1 MSAHLQAVNADKPH
15 KVMGRQPAT
24 DSTPQALMQAL
35 TEQRSFLLHL
45 ARVQLN
51 DIQLAEDAVQETS
64 LSAWQ
69 TFHKFENR
77 STIRTWLVSILRFK
91 ILDAMRQCKRQPD
104 RISPVQIDQELAPL
118 EDGLLFDAHG
128 QWSEEPQVWWQSETN
143 AALEVP
149 DQALIHKQM
158 LVVLQTCLIGL
169 PPKTAQIFLMREY
182 LGFEGNEIAQQLNLQ
197 CGHVRVILMRARL
210 ALRTC
215 LEQRMTLES

>member
-1 MSAHLQAVNADKPH
+1 MSAHLQAVNTTKPH
-15 KVMGRQPAT
+15 KEMGGQAPT
-24 DSTPQALMQAL
+24 SQALMQAL

-45 ARVQLN
+45 ASVQLN
-51 DIQLAEDAVQETS
+51 DTELAEDAVQETS

-77 STIRTWLVSILRFK
+77 SSIRTWLVSILRFK
-91 ILDAMRQCKRQPD
+91 ILDAMRQRKRQPD
-104 RISPVQIDQELAPL
+104 RLSAVQIDQELASL

-128 QWSEEPQVWWQSETN
+128 QWSEQPQVWWQSETN

-158 LVVLQTCLIGL
+158 LILIQTCLTRL

-182 LGFEGNEIAQQLNLQ
+182 LGFEGIEIAQQLKLQ
-197 CGHVRVILMRARL
+197 TGHLRVILMRARL

-215 LEQRMTLES
+215 LELSMALEP